1 MITVLSQYLAE
12 LRKIRLLDIAEE
24 KRLWAAYKE
33 DGDLDSRRRLI
44 EHYQPLVFKVA
55 LRWRVDDTAAMD
67 IIQEGTVG
75 LIEAVE
81 SFDHTRG
88 VAFSLYAFHRIR
100 GRMVN
105 FVAREGKANWL
116 YIDSPL
122 EEDGSLTLGDALV
135 DNAPAVAVQAEQNFL
150 VAQVRGALERLPANE
165 QMILSGMY
173 LDEREP
179 RQLAESLD
187 MSLSHVYR
195 LHKQGIRR
203 VRGLLSRLMQDM
215 KNSL

>member
-1 MITVLSQYLAE
+1 MIEVLSQYLAE
-12 LRKIRLLDIAEE
+12 LRKIRLLDAAEE
-24 KRLWAAYKE
+24 RQLWEAYKE
-33 DGDLDSRRRLI
+33 TGDLDSRRRLI
-44 EHYQPLVFKVA
+44 EHYQPLVFKAA
-55 LRWRVDDTAAMD
+55 LRWKADDAAIMD

-81 SFDHTRG
+81 SYDHTRG

-100 GRMVN
+100 GRIIN
-105 FVAREGKANWL
+105 FITREGKANCL

-122 EEDGSLTLGDALV
+122 EEEGSLTLGDALV
-135 DNAPAVAVQAEQNFL
+135 DGAPAVAVQAERNFL
-150 VAQVRGALERLPANE
+150 VEQVRGALGRLPANE
-165 QMILSGMY
+165 QLVLSGMY
-173 LDEREP
+173 LEEREP

-203 VRGLLSRLMQDM
+203 ARGLLSRLMQDM

>member
-1 MITVLSQYLAE
+1 MIRHYLAE
-12 LRKIRLLDIAEE
+12 LKKVRLLSGDEE
-24 KRLWAAYKE
+24 KLLWDAYKE
-33 DGDLDSRRRLI
+33 TGDLDSRRRII

-55 LRWRVDDTAAMD
+55 LRWQADEATIMEL
-67 IIQEGTVG
+67 IQEGTVG

-81 SFDHTRG
+81 NYDHTRG

-100 GRMVN
+100 GRIVN
-105 FVAREGKANWL
+105 FITREGKLNWL

-122 EEDGSLTLGDALV
+122 EEEGTLTLADALV
-135 DNAPAVAVQAEQNFL
+135 DGAPAVAAQAEQNYL
-150 VAQVRGALERLPANE
+150 VQQVKKAMGRLPANE
-165 QMILSGMY
+165 QRVLSGMY
-173 LDEREP
+173 LEEREP
-179 RQLAESLD
+179 KQLAESLD
-187 MSLSHVYR
+187 MSVSHVYR

>member
-1 MITVLSQYLAE
+1 MIPVLSQYLAE
-12 LRKIRLLDIAEE
+12 LRKIRLLDIDEE
-24 KRLWAAYKE
+24 RRLWKAYKE
-33 DGDLDSRRRLI
+33 TGDLDSRRRLI
-44 EHYQPLVFKVA
+44 EQYQPLVFKIA
-55 LRWRVDDTAAMD
+55 LRWRVDDNAAMD

-81 SFDHTRG
+81 SYDHTRG

-100 GRMVN
+100 GRIAN
-105 FVAREGKANWL
+105 FVAREGKVNWL

-122 EEDGSLTLGDALV
+122 EEESNLTLGDALV
-135 DNAPAVAVQAEQNFL
+135 DGAPAVPVQVERNFL
-150 VAQVRGALERLPANE
+150 VEQVRGALDRLPANE
-165 QMILSGMY
+165 QLVLSGMY
-173 LDEREP
+173 LEEREP

-203 VRGLLSRLMQDM
+203 VRGLLSRFMRDM
-215 KNSL
+215 KGSL

>member
-1 MITVLSQYLAE
+1 VLSQYLAE
-12 LRKIRLLDIAEE
+12 LRKIRLLDIDEE
-24 KRLWAAYKE
+24 RRLWEAYKE
-33 DGDLDSRRRLI
+33 TGDLGSRRRLI
-44 EHYQPLVFKVA
+44 EQYQPLVFKIA
-55 LRWRVDDTAAMD
+55 LRWRVDDNAAMD

-81 SFDHTRG
+81 SYDHTRG

-100 GRMVN
+100 GRIAN
-105 FVAREGKANWL
+105 FVAREGKVNWL

-122 EEDGSLTLGDALV
+122 EEESNLTLGDALV
-135 DNAPAVAVQAEQNFL
+135 DGAPAVPVQVERNFL
-150 VAQVRGALERLPANE
+150 VEQVRGALDRLPANE
-165 QMILSGMY
+165 QLVLSGMY
-173 LDEREP
+173 LEEREP

-215 KNSL
+215 KGSL

>member
-12 LRKIRLLDIAEE
+12 LKKIRLLDIAEE
-24 KRLWAAYKE
+24 KQLWAAYKE
-33 DGDLDSRRRLI
+33 KGDLDSRRRLI

-55 LRWRVDDTAAMD
+55 LRWRVDDAAAMD

-81 SFDHTRG
+81 NFDHNRG

-100 GRMVN
+100 GRIVN
-105 FVAREGKANWL
+105 FIAREGKSNWL

-122 EEDGSLTLGDALV
+122 EEDGNLTLGDALV
-135 DNAPAVAVQAEQNFL
+135 DDAPAVAAQAERNFL

-165 QMILSGMY
+165 QMVLSGMY